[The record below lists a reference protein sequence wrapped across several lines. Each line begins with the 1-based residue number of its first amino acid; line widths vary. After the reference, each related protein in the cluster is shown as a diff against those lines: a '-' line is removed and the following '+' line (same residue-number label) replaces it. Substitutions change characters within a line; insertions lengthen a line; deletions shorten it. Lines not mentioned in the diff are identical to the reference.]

1 MDTDMRPLELL
12 RMARE
17 QAAELTGKEVEAVS
31 GFERDGED
39 QWLVTVE
46 VLELER
52 VPNTMDILASYELKL
67 SDDGEVLAF
76 HRLERYHR
84 ASQDNGRG

>member
-1 MDTDMRPLELL
+1 MRPGELL
-12 RMARE
+12 KKARE
-17 QAAELTGKEVEAVS
+17 QAADLTGKEVESVS
-31 GFERDGED
+31 AFERDGDDE
-39 QWLVTVE
+39 WLVTVE

-67 SDDGEVLAF
+67 SDDGDVRAF
-76 HRLERYHR
+76 HRRGRYHR